1 MSQNVGWRLDEN
13 CFVGRQGCRSAAL
26 AVCQELDRIL
36 PTVAARALIAVT
48 GPGGTSYAFPD

>member
-1 MSQNVGWRLDEN
+1 
-13 CFVGRQGCRSAAL
+13 
-26 AVCQELDRIL
+26 L